1 MAEVLG
7 VPLVQGGAVAT
18 LLAFVLGGF
27 WLIFTGRLVPRA
39 TYQAMLALLE
49 VRNAELVNERDDWK
63 TAAQISAKQTDVIAN
78 QVSETVLQ
86 LLRAADIPHQETKP

>member
-1 MAEVLG
+1 MTVG
-7 VPLVQGGAVAT
+7 GIPIVQGGAVAT

-49 VRNAELVNERDDWK
+49 IRNAELVNERDDWK
-63 TAAQISAKQTDVIAN
+63 AAAKISAEQTRAIADE
-78 QVSETVLQ
+78 VSETVLQ
-86 LLRAADIPHQETKP
+86 MLRAAERGEKS